1 MSKYGSASFGVL
13 LIDGRDMLPA
23 KPKTFGHKIESV
35 LEPTTGL
42 GDSFETHTPVGMQR
56 ATLTQDGAF
65 FDDVTSGMHETL
77 HSSQAT
83 SRIVSFAPAGNAI
96 GRPFVG
102 CEGVYGMAY
111 EVLAQ
116 VGALTKANVT
126 YLVDGEMNRG
136 VVLQAHEAETATWT
150 NAASSVDNAASSADG
165 GVGYLQVSAS
175 SGITNC
181 VVKIRDSADDNTWA
195 DLITFTDNVVAPFA
209 ERIEVAGA
217 VDRYTTVTGTV
228 TGTGSITVFAGFAR
242 Y

>member
-1 MSKYGSASFGVL
+1 MSMYGSSSFGAL

-136 VVLQAHEAETATWT
+136 VVLQPHEAKTATWDT
-150 NAASSVDNAASSADG
+150 EDTSADNGASSADG
-165 GVGYLQVSAS
+165 GVGYLHVSAA
-175 SGITNC
+175 SGFTNF
-181 VVKIRDSADDNTWA
+181 VGKIRDSADDSTFA
-195 DLITFTDNVVAPFA
+195 DLITFTDDVDAPFA
-209 ERIEVAGA
+209 ERIEVAGT
-217 VDRYTTVTGTV
+217 VDRYLSFTGTV